1 MLAKLKLLKTPA
13 GPDTILMI
21 SGILIVWCAHDGMMS
36 QPSAMVTADPAMV
49 LMGVLLSVVVI
60 LVALWDALRP
70 LGLSA
75 SRRIALRVLACS
87 AVLVPLCTKTVFF
100 FNDVPAGDDFP
111 WWLLAACLFWLPAR
125 RRVASLVFGIVLL
138 CGLGEGSWQQGLA
151 SPSFTPVLWSAWIAS
166 YLVYLLYRMLKS
178 DDALA

>member
-21 SGILIVWCAHDGMMS
+21 SGILIVWFAHDGMMS
-36 QPSAMVTADPAMV
+36 EPSAAVPADSAIV
-49 LMGVLLSVVVI
+49 LMGVLLSAAVI
-60 LVALWDALRP
+60 LAALWDALRP

-75 SRRIALRVLACS
+75 SRRMALRVLAGS

-100 FNDVPAGDDFP
+100 FNDVSVGDGFP
-111 WWLLAACLFWLPAR
+111 WWLLAACLFWLPRLRA
-125 RRVASLVFGIVLL
+125 ASLVFCIVLL
-138 CGLGEGSWQQGLA
+138 CGLVEGSWQQGLA
-151 SPSFTPVLWSAWIAS
+151 SPCFTPVLWSAWIAS
-166 YLVYLLYRMLKS
+166 YLVYLLYRVLKS

>member
-21 SGILIVWCAHDGMMS
+21 SGILIVWCAHDGMMT
-36 QPSAMVTADPAMV
+36 QPSASVPADPAIV
-49 LMGVLLSVVVI
+49 LMGILLSAAVI
-60 LVALWDALRP
+60 LVALWDALRT

-100 FNDVPAGDDFP
+100 FNDVPAGDGFP
-111 WWLLAACLFWLPAR
+111 WWLLAACLFWLPRLRA
-125 RRVASLVFGIVLL
+125 ASLVFGIVLL
-138 CGLGEGSWQQGLA
+138 CGLAVGSWQQGLA
-151 SPSFTPVLWSAWIAS
+151 NPSFTPVLWSAWIAS
-166 YLVYLLYRMLKS
+166 YLLYLLYRVLKP

>member
-21 SGILIVWCAHDGMMS
+21 SGILIVWGAQDGMMS
-36 QPSAMVTADPAMV
+36 QPSAAVPADPAIV
-49 LMGVLLSVVVI
+49 LMGVLLSAAAV

-70 LGLSA
+70 LGLRA

-100 FNDVPAGDDFP
+100 FNDVEAGDGFP
-111 WWLLAACLFWLPAR
+111 WWLLAACLFWLPEQR
-125 RRVASLVFGIVLL
+125 RAASLVFGIVLL
-138 CGLGEGSWQQGLA
+138 CGLVEGSWQQGLA
-151 SPSFTPVLWSAWIAS
+151 SPSFTPALWSAWIAS
-166 YLVYLLYRMLKS
+166 YLVYLLYRVLKS

>member
-36 QPSAMVTADPAMV
+36 QPSAMVPADPAVV

-60 LVALWDALRP
+60 LVALWDALRA

-100 FNDVPAGDDFP
+100 FNDVPAGDGFP
-111 WWLLAACLFWLPAR
+111 WWLLAACLFWLPRLRA
-125 RRVASLVFGIVLL
+125 ASLVFGIVLL
-138 CGLGEGSWQQGLA
+138 CGLTEGSWQQGLA

-166 YLVYLLYRMLKS
+166 YLVYLLYRVLKS

>member
-36 QPSAMVTADPAMV
+36 QPSAAVPADPGIM
-49 LMGVLLSVVVI
+49 LRGVLLSAAVI

-70 LGLSA
+70 LRLCA

-100 FNDVPAGDDFP
+100 FNDVPAGDGFP
-111 WWLLAACLFWLPAR
+111 WWLLAACLFWLPR
-125 RRVASLVFGIVLL
+125 RRAASLVFGIVLL
-138 CGLGEGSWQQGLA
+138 CGLAEGSWRQGLA

-166 YLVYLLYRMLKS
+166 YLVYLLYRVLKS

>member
-36 QPSAMVTADPAMV
+36 QPSTPVPADPAMV
-49 LMGVLLSVVVI
+49 LMGVLLSAAVI

-75 SRRIALRVLACS
+75 SRRLALRVLACS

-100 FNDVPAGDDFP
+100 FNEVPAGDGFP
-111 WWLLAACLFWLPAR
+111 WWLLAACLFWLPRQRA
-125 RRVASLVFGIVLL
+125 ASLVFGIVLL
-138 CGLGEGSWQQGLA
+138 CGLAEGSWRQGLA
-151 SPSFTPVLWSAWIAS
+151 SPSFTQVLWSAWIAS
-166 YLVYLLYRMLKS
+166 YLVYLLYRVLKS

>member
-36 QPSAMVTADPAMV
+36 QPSAAVPADPAIV
-49 LMGVLLSVVVI
+49 LMGVLLSAAVI

-70 LGLSA
+70 LGLTA
-75 SRRIALRVLACS
+75 SRRIALRALACS

-100 FNDVPAGDDFP
+100 FNDVPAGDGFP
-111 WWLLAACLFWLPAR
+111 WWLLAACLFWLPR
-125 RRVASLVFGIVLL
+125 RRAASLVFGIILL
-138 CGLGEGSWQQGLA
+138 CGLAEGSWRQGLA

-166 YLVYLLYRMLKS
+166 YLVYLLYRVLKS

>member
-36 QPSAMVTADPAMV
+36 QPSAAVPADPAIV
-49 LMGVLLSVVVI
+49 LMGVLLSAAVV

-70 LGLSA
+70 LGLRA

-87 AVLVPLCTKTVFF
+87 AVLVPLCTKIVFF
-100 FNDVPAGDDFP
+100 FNDVEAGDGFP
-111 WWLLAACLFWLPAR
+111 WWLLAACLFWLPHLRA
-125 RRVASLVFGIVLL
+125 ASLVFGIILL
-138 CGLGEGSWQQGLA
+138 CGLVEGSWQQGLA
-151 SPSFTPVLWSAWIAS
+151 SPSFTPVLWSGWIAS
-166 YLVYLLYRMLKS
+166 YLVYLLYRVLKS

>member
-21 SGILIVWCAHDGMMS
+21 SGILIVWGAQDGMMS
-36 QPSAMVTADPAMV
+36 QPSAAVPADPAIV
-49 LMGVLLSVVVI
+49 LMGVLLSAAVI

-70 LGLSA
+70 LRLCA

-100 FNDVPAGDDFP
+100 FNDVPAGDGFP
-111 WWLLAACLFWLPAR
+111 WWLLAACLFWLPR
-125 RRVASLVFGIVLL
+125 RRAASLVFGIVLL
-138 CGLGEGSWQQGLA
+138 CGLAEGSWRQGLA

-166 YLVYLLYRMLKS
+166 YLVYLLYRVLKS

>member
-21 SGILIVWCAHDGMMS
+21 SGILIVWFAHDGMMS
-36 QPSAMVTADPAMV
+36 QPSAAVPADSAIV
-49 LMGVLLSVVVI
+49 LMGVLLSAAVI

-75 SRRIALRVLACS
+75 SRRIALRVLAGS

-100 FNDVPAGDDFP
+100 FNDVSVGDGFP
-111 WWLLAACLFWLPAR
+111 WWLLAACLFWLPRLPA
-125 RRVASLVFGIVLL
+125 ASLVFGIVLL
-138 CGLGEGSWQQGLA
+138 CGLVEGSWQQGMA
-151 SPSFTPVLWSAWIAS
+151 SPCFTPVLWSAWIAS
-166 YLVYLLYRMLKS
+166 YLVYLLYRVLKS